1 MTSQSDMFLEGEGDN
16 YFRRNKPTLDSV
28 VTAYGN
34 ETSEVDWLCR
44 ALTPFQ
50 EQIHS
55 VLEIGCANGAKLER
69 MCSAL
74 GAKGAGIDPSALAV
88 ADGNQRLQD
97 GKIRLH
103 TGTASSL
110 PFEPQSFDFVY
121 FGFCLYL
128 LDRHDLFPAM
138 SEADRVLKNGGF
150 IAITDFDPIQQHKRP
165 YHHKEGIFS
174 YKQDYSKLL
183 LGSGMYFLV
192 SKTSFSHRWPYFDAD
207 GGERV
212 STSLLFKEID
222 AY

>member
-110 PFEPQSFDFVY
+110 PFEPQSFDF
-121 FGFCLYL
+121 CLL
-128 LDRHDLFPAM
+128 WVLPVPA
-138 SEADRVLKNGGF
+138 
-150 IAITDFDPIQQHKRP
+150 
-165 YHHKEGIFS
+165 
-174 YKQDYSKLL
+174 
-183 LGSGMYFLV
+183 GSPRFVPCHVRSRSSLEKWGL
-192 SKTSFSHRWPYFDAD
+192 HRDH
-207 GGERV
+207 
-212 STSLLFKEID
+212 
-222 AY
+222 